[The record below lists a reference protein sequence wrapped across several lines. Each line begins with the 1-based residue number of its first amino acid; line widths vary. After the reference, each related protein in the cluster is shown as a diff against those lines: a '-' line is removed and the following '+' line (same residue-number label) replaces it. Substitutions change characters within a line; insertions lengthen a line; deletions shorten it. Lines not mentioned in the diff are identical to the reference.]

1 MNDPFELPKNLP
13 VPEDDGA
20 CNHLPGKDLPAIAL
34 AATSGRR
41 VRVDEAAQSRAVFFF
56 YPRTGRPGA
65 AIPPTWDA
73 IPGARGCT
81 PHSCGFRDLHA
92 EFKALGSAVY
102 GVSSQDTDYQ
112 RELVERTKLTYEV
125 LSDREFRLTD
135 ALRLPTFE
143 FEGVRLI
150 KRLAFVAEK
159 GRIVK
164 VFYPVFPPDRNAEVV
179 LAWLR
184 QSKR

>member
-1 MNDPFELPKNLP
+1 MSDLFQLPKDLP

-20 CNHLPGKDLPAIAL
+20 CNHLPGKDLPGIAL
-34 AATSGRR
+34 VSTAGRL

-56 YPRTGRPGA
+56 YPRTGKPGA
-65 AIPPTWDA
+65 AIPSDWDR

-81 PHSCGFRDLHA
+81 PHSCGYRDLHA
-92 EFKALGSAVY
+92 EFKALGVAVF

-135 ALRLPTFE
+135 ALRLPTFV

-164 VFYPVFPPDRNAEVV
+164 VFYPVFPPDQNAEVV
-179 LAWLR
+179 LSWLK
-184 QSKR
+184 QAKR